1 MEKVLNKY
9 TFYILCFIP
18 TFLVAGP
25 AIPDI
30 IISLTSLFFIYYSF
44 KNGKYFF
51 FKNKIFY
58 CYFLFWLII
67 IFGSLLSENILF
79 SLKNSFFHFR
89 FVLFSFALVYII
101 ENNKNFLTTFY
112 KITLFTVIL
121 VVFDGF
127 FQSLFKVNI
136 LGYAAPNDQR
146 ISGFFEHEW
155 ILGSY
160 LVRILPIL
168 VGLYFLN
175 NLKTKSNNFLFLISV
190 AALSVLIFLSGERS
204 AFFLLLVYFSIL
216 IIFLKMNNYF
226 RLGIILFLII
236 FPMLLA
242 FSSNIINDR
251 MFRQTII
258 SLGIAKLIPP
268 TKNKN
273 KEPILECCSFPKYF
287 FSYGH
292 TKHFQ
297 TAYEMFK
304 DKPLLGH
311 GVKSFRLV
319 CHKYEIDFGCSTHP
333 HNTYMQLLAETGIFG
348 FLLVLLGFFYFCYL
362 LIQNFIKRKKINIS
376 IYNARQ
382 CFLGAFLIN
391 LFPIITT
398 GSFFTNWLS
407 IMYFLP
413 LGILIS
419 TYNYSDEFK
428 KKE

>member
-1 MEKVLNKY
+1 MEKVFSKY
-9 TFYILCFIP
+9 MFYILCFIP

-44 KNGKYFF
+44 KNKKIFF

-58 CYFLFWLII
+58 CYLLFWLII
-67 IFGSLLSENILF
+67 VLGSLLSENVLF
-79 SLKNSFFHFR
+79 SLKNSFLHFR
-89 FVLFSFALVYII
+89 FVLFSFALIYII
-101 ENNKNFLTTFY
+101 ENYKNFLTIFY
-112 KITLFTVIL
+112 KATLFTVMV

-127 FQSLFKVNI
+127 FQAIYKVNI
-136 LGYAAPNDQR
+136 LGYAMSSNHR

-168 VGLYFLN
+168 MGLFFLS
-175 NLKTKSNNFLFLISV
+175 NLKNKLNNFLFLIAVMS
-190 AALSVLIFLSGERS
+190 LSVLVFLSGERS
-204 AFFLLLVYFSIL
+204 AFFLLIVYFSIL
-216 IIFLKMNNYF
+216 IIFLKINNYF
-226 RLGIILFLII
+226 KSGVII
-236 FPMLLA
+236 FLMIFPILLS
-242 FSSNIINDR
+242 FSNNTYKDR
-251 MFRQTII
+251 MFKQTLV
-258 SLGIAKLIPP
+258 SLGIAKLYPP
-268 TKNKN
+268 SEENNET
-273 KEPILECCSFPKYF
+273 LFECCTFPKYF

-292 TKHFQ
+292 SKHFQ
-297 TAYEMFK
+297 TAFEMFK

-319 CHKYEIDFGCSTHP
+319 CHRYEIDWGCSTHP
-333 HNTYMQLLAETGIFG
+333 HNTYMQLLAETGVFG
-348 FLLVLLGFFYFCYL
+348 FLLVLLSFFYFCYL
-362 LIQNFIKRKKINIS
+362 GIKNYIERKKINVD

-382 CFLGAFLIN
+382 CLLGAFVIN

-419 TYNYSDEFK
+419 TYNYSYEFNK
-428 KKE
+428 KK

>member
-1 MEKVLNKY
+1 MEKVFNKY
-9 TFYILCFIP
+9 IFYILCFIP

-30 IISLTSLFFIYYSF
+30 LISLTSLFFIYYSF
-44 KNGKYFF
+44 KNKKFFF

-58 CYFLFWLII
+58 CYLSFWLII
-67 IFGSLLSENILF
+67 VLGSLLSENILF
-79 SLKNSFFHFR
+79 SLKNSFLHFR
-89 FVLFSFALVYII
+89 FVLFSFALIYII
-101 ENNKNFLTTFY
+101 ENYKNFLTIFY
-112 KITLFTVIL
+112 KATLFTVMV

-127 FQSLFKVNI
+127 FQSIYKVNI
-136 LGYAAPNDQR
+136 LGFGIPNDQR
-146 ISGFFEHEW
+146 LSGFFGDEW

-168 VGLYFLN
+168 MGLFFLC
-175 NLKTKSNNFLFLISV
+175 NLKNKLNNFLFLITVMSS
-190 AALSVLIFLSGERS
+190 SVLIFLSGERS
-204 AFFLLLVYFSIL
+204 AFFLLIVYFFIL
-216 IIFLKMNNYF
+216 IIFLKINNYF
-226 RLGIILFLII
+226 KSGVII
-236 FPMLLA
+236 FLMIFPILLS
-242 FSSNIINDR
+242 FSNKIYKDR
-251 MFRQTII
+251 MFKQTLV
-258 SLGIAKLIPP
+258 SLGIAKTIPP
-268 TKNKN
+268 SEENNKV
-273 KEPILECCSFPKYF
+273 IFECCTFPKYF

-319 CHKYEIDFGCSTHP
+319 CHRYEVDWGCSTHP

-362 LIQNFIKRKKINIS
+362 VIKNYIERKKINVN
-376 IYNARQ
+376 IYNSRQ
-382 CFLGAFLIN
+382 CLLGAFMIN

-419 TYNYSDEFK
+419 TYNYSDEFN

>member
-1 MEKVLNKY
+1 MKKVFSKY
-9 TFYILCFIP
+9 MFYILCFIP
-18 TFLVAGP
+18 AFLVAGP

-44 KNGKYFF
+44 KNRKYFF

-58 CYFLFWLII
+58 CYLLFWLII
-67 IFGSLLSENILF
+67 VLGSLLSENILF
-79 SLKNSFFHFR
+79 SLKNSFLHFR
-89 FVLFSFALVYII
+89 FVLFSFALIYII
-101 ENNKNFLTTFY
+101 ENYKNFLTIFY
-112 KITLFTVIL
+112 KATLFTVMV

-127 FQSLFKVNI
+127 FQSIYKVNI
-136 LGYAAPNDQR
+136 LGYAIPSNYR
-146 ISGFFEHEW
+146 LSGLFEHEW

-168 VGLYFLN
+168 MGLFFLC
-175 NLKTKSNNFLFLISV
+175 NLKNKLNNFLFLIAVMS
-190 AALSVLIFLSGERS
+190 LSVLVFLSGERS
-204 AFFLLLVYFSIL
+204 AFFLLIVYFSIL
-216 IIFLKMNNYF
+216 IIFLKINNHF
-226 RLGIILFLII
+226 KSGVIIFLMIFPILFSL
-236 FPMLLA
+236 
-242 FSSNIINDR
+242 SNSTYKDR
-251 MFRQTII
+251 MFKQTLV
-258 SLGIAKLIPP
+258 SLGIAKFIPP
-268 TKNKN
+268 S
-273 KEPILECCSFPKYF
+273 KENYKPLFECCTFPKYF

-292 TKHFQ
+292 SKHFQ

-319 CHKYEIDFGCSTHP
+319 CHRYEIDWGCSTHP
-333 HNTYMQLLAETGIFG
+333 HNTYMQLLAETGVFG
-348 FLLVLLGFFYFCYL
+348 FLLVLLSFFYFCYL
-362 LIQNFIKRKKINIS
+362 GIKNYIERKKINVD

-382 CFLGAFLIN
+382 CLLGAFVIN

-419 TYNYSDEFK
+419 TYNYSYEFNK
-428 KKE
+428 KK

>member
-1 MEKVLNKY
+1 MEKVFSKY
-9 TFYILCFIP
+9 MFYILCFIP

-44 KNGKYFF
+44 KNKKIFF

-58 CYFLFWLII
+58 CYLLFWLII
-67 IFGSLLSENILF
+67 VLGSLLSENVLF
-79 SLKNSFFHFR
+79 SLKNSFLHFR
-89 FVLFSFALVYII
+89 FVLFSFALIYII
-101 ENNKNFLTTFY
+101 ENYKNFLTIFY
-112 KITLFTVIL
+112 KATLFTVMV

-127 FQSLFKVNI
+127 FQAIYKVNI
-136 LGYAAPNDQR
+136 LGYAMSSNHR

-168 VGLYFLN
+168 MGLFFLS
-175 NLKTKSNNFLFLISV
+175 NLKNKLNNFLFLIAVMS
-190 AALSVLIFLSGERS
+190 LSVLVFLSGERS
-204 AFFLLLVYFSIL
+204 AFFLLIVYFSIL
-216 IIFLKMNNYF
+216 IIFLKINNYF
-226 RLGIILFLII
+226 KSGVIIFLMIFPILFSL
-236 FPMLLA
+236 
-242 FSSNIINDR
+242 SNNTYKDR
-251 MFRQTII
+251 MFKQTLV
-258 SLGIAKLIPP
+258 SLGIAKFIPP
-268 TKNKN
+268 S
-273 KEPILECCSFPKYF
+273 KENSKPLFECCTFPKYF

-292 TKHFQ
+292 SKHFQ

-319 CHKYEIDFGCSTHP
+319 CHRYEIDWGCSTHP

>member
-1 MEKVLNKY
+1 MEKVFSKY
-9 TFYILCFIP
+9 MFYILCFIP

-44 KNGKYFF
+44 KNKKIFF

-58 CYFLFWLII
+58 CYLLFWLII
-67 IFGSLLSENILF
+67 VLGSLLSENVLF
-79 SLKNSFFHFR
+79 SLKNSFLHFR
-89 FVLFSFALVYII
+89 FVLFSFALIYII
-101 ENNKNFLTTFY
+101 ENYKNFLTIFY
-112 KITLFTVIL
+112 KATLFTVMV

-127 FQSLFKVNI
+127 FQAIYKVNI
-136 LGYAAPNDQR
+136 LGYAMSSNHR

-168 VGLYFLN
+168 MGLFFLS
-175 NLKTKSNNFLFLISV
+175 NLKNKLNNFLFLIAVMS
-190 AALSVLIFLSGERS
+190 LSVLVFLSGERS
-204 AFFLLLVYFSIL
+204 AFFLLIVYFSIL
-216 IIFLKMNNYF
+216 IIFLKINNYF
-226 RLGIILFLII
+226 KSGVII
-236 FPMLLA
+236 FLMIFPILLS
-242 FSSNIINDR
+242 FSNNTYKDR
-251 MFRQTII
+251 MFKQTLV
-258 SLGIAKLIPP
+258 SLGIAKLYPP
-268 TKNKN
+268 S
-273 KEPILECCSFPKYF
+273 KENIGTLFECCTFPKYF

-292 TKHFQ
+292 SKHFQ
-297 TAYEMFK
+297 TAFEMFK

-319 CHKYEIDFGCSTHP
+319 CHRYEIDWGCSTHP
-333 HNTYMQLLAETGIFG
+333 HNTYMQLLAETGVFG
-348 FLLVLLGFFYFCYL
+348 FLLVLLSFFYFCYL
-362 LIQNFIKRKKINIS
+362 GIKNYIERKKINVD

-382 CFLGAFLIN
+382 CLLGAFVIN

-419 TYNYSDEFK
+419 TYNYSYEFNK
-428 KKE
+428 KK